1 MRQPAPAH
9 RSRSQALICPSRNL
23 RTPGPKG
30 GRSIFSQIKKDIGP
44 LKMLRPPFGPGI
56 RKYLDGQIRG

>member
-1 MRQPAPAH
+1 M
-9 RSRSQALICPSRNL
+9 
-23 RTPGPKG
+23 
-30 GRSIFSQIKKDIGP
+30 KKDIGP